1 MPSALPFPQLRH
13 EIAGVPVTNLAQ
25 QFGTPTYV
33 YDAAVILERIRDLHR
48 FDVIRFAQKA
58 CSNIAILDLVRRQG
72 VLVDAVSAGEIHRA
86 FKAGFEAGG
95 DPPRIVYTADVF
107 DRDALDM
114 VVKHNIAVN
123 CGSPEMIDQLGAVAP
138 GRNIT
143 LRINPGFGHGHSQ
156 KTNTGGDQSKHGIWH
171 EQVGDCLRRAG
182 RHGLKVTGLHMHIGS
197 GTDLEHLAHVCDA
210 MERVA
215 LQVGGSVTSISAGGG
230 LPIPYQ
236 ETQSY
241 VDLDRYYELWDA
253 ARQRLE
259 EAIGHK
265 VSLEIEPGRYLSAEA
280 GYLVA
285 EIRAVK
291 QMGANMFYL
300 LDAGFNCLARPI
312 LYGAY
317 HPMSIVPANGD
328 SERPRQ
334 NVVVGGPLCESG
346 DIFTQLEG
354 GFVCARPLPVA
365 QVGDF
370 LVIERAGAYG
380 FVMASNYNARPL
392 PAEVLIQGGRPAL
405 IRNRQSLD
413 DLVRGE
419 HIPV

>member
-1 MPSALPFPQLRH
+1 
-13 EIAGVPVTNLAQ
+13 
-25 QFGTPTYV
+25 
-33 YDAAVILERIRDLHR
+33 
-48 FDVIRFAQKA
+48 
-58 CSNIAILDLVRRQG
+58 
-72 VLVDAVSAGEIHRA
+72 
-86 FKAGFEAGG
+86 
-95 DPPRIVYTADVF
+95 
-107 DRDALDM
+107 
-114 VVKHNIAVN
+114 
-123 CGSPEMIDQLGAVAP
+123 
-138 GRNIT
+138 
-143 LRINPGFGHGHSQ
+143 
-156 KTNTGGDQSKHGIWH
+156 
-171 EQVGDCLRRAG
+171 
-182 RHGLKVTGLHMHIGS
+182 
-197 GTDLEHLAHVCDA
+197 
-210 MERVA
+210 
-215 LQVGGSVTSISAGGG
+215 VTSISAGGG

-259 EAIGHK
+259 EALGHK